1 MDEFQISSKVNY
13 GTFECSKTCEKPRSS
28 PIPGKNYRFC
38 GASSKEISAV
48 ISDMNHKELGLHES
62 LPGSNGSFHLDWL
75 HILCIVVISNLAI
88 VFAAFLY
95 FKLRNKTEHFTL
107 HSTQFYEMAQ
117 IEPEEE
123 IQIVTKDQIN
133 FGETKKL
140 LGRGAFGKVYKC
152 TFTDPEG
159 RAIHAAVKIID
170 PIYRDADIETERRR
184 IFDEFRNM
192 MIPRH
197 PYVIHLLGINMA
209 DDLMLIMPLRKECLK
224 KYLACSKNPIPINRL
239 SRFCSQIADGMMHLH
254 SHNVFHCDLKAGN
267 VLIKDEFHIEIC
279 DFGLA
284 CPSIDDKGRYR
295 GGTFSHMAIELLTPL
310 KTKVFTQEC
319 DIWSYGITV
328 WEIYNLGK
336 LMPYEKEGR
345 TAIALYDFLDNGG
358 RLKKPDLLKADLWPN
373 ILQCFAKNPK
383 VRP

>member
-1 MDEFQISSKVNY
+1 
-13 GTFECSKTCEKPRSS
+13 
-28 PIPGKNYRFC
+28 
-38 GASSKEISAV
+38 
-48 ISDMNHKELGLHES
+48 
-62 LPGSNGSFHLDWL
+62 
-75 HILCIVVISNLAI
+75 
-88 VFAAFLY
+88 
-95 FKLRNKTEHFTL
+95 
-107 HSTQFYEMAQ
+107 MAQ
-117 IEPEEE
+117 TEPEEE

-133 FGETKKL
+133 FGETKRL

-159 RAIHAAVKIID
+159 RAIHAAVKVID

-224 KYLACSKNPIPINRL
+224 KYLACSKNPVPVNRL

-295 GGTFSHMAIELLTPL
+295 GGTFSHMAIELLSPL

-336 LMPYEKEGR
+336 SSPYEIEGR
-345 TAIALYDFLDNGG
+345 TPITLYEFLENGG
-358 RLKKPDLLKADLWPN
+358 RLKKPDLLKADVWPN

-383 VRP
+383 VRPKFGKLFKTFTQLANDKTPVDDETSRLFK